1 MVLATTKSF
10 CDLFFRGL
18 PIKPINILG
27 QESCERIR
35 VRDTHGKVSFLKVK
49 GTEKPVFLK
58 VLRKELFFGFN
69 GRYVEDNTI
78 IVDDNPPKHVL
89 NPSENVI
96 LPEAWTFADAG
107 QVDTFLMDTL
117 LPWILQL
124 YMNREQGIRA
134 FRNINKIGRLMMCED
149 PFDLEYGD
157 LMQAIKDDNYIQ
169 KKIA

>member
-1 MVLATTKSF
+1 MVLATAKSV

-18 PIKPINILG
+18 PIKPVNILG

-35 VRDTHGKVSFLKVK
+35 VQDTHGKVSFLKVK

-58 VLRKELFFGFN
+58 VLQKELFFGFN
-69 GRYVEDNTI
+69 GRYAKDNTI
-78 IVDDNPPKHVL
+78 IVDDSPPKHML
-89 NPSENVI
+89 NPFENVI
-96 LPEAWTFADAG
+96 LPEAWTFTGIG
-107 QVDTFLMDTL
+107 QADTFLMDTL

-124 YMNREQGIRA
+124 HMNREQGIRA
-134 FRNINKIGRLMMCED
+134 FQNVNQIGCPMMCDD

-157 LMQAIKDDNYIQ
+157 LMQAIKDDGYIQ